1 MGKGEILKKYKM
13 VNERKRGIVTKLC
26 ECFTNYKQVAV
37 VTLDNVSTN
46 QLHNARNIL
55 SQAETKGEMIIGKN
69 TLIKKAL
76 TFMTTA
82 PDSADPNYED
92 HKQWTQN
99 PKLKNLEPVIKQNV
113 GLIFSDCAY
122 TELKEKIE
130 AEKIS
135 MPARTGIIAP
145 CDVTIPEG
153 PTGIEVGK
161 IDLFHKLNI
170 SCKTVKSA
178 IEVVKPVKIIT
189 KGEKVG
195 EGATQMCKILNIVPF
210 EYALGFKFVYLDGV
224 LFDEAVLEMDL
235 SNLVG
240 TFTKLQSYVT
250 AISVG
255 AAIPNQLSVPHFVKN
270 GFKLLAAI
278 GMESEYSFK
287 ELEDLKNNAC
297 EAGAGGNNAPA
308 QAKAEEK
315 KQEEA
320 APVEEEESEDL
331 DICDLFD

>member
-1 MGKGEILKKYKM
+1 
-13 VNERKRGIVTKLC
+13 
-26 ECFTNYKQVAV
+26 
-37 VTLDNVSTN
+37 
-46 QLHNARNIL
+46 
-55 SQAETKGEMIIGKN
+55 
-69 TLIKKAL
+69 
-76 TFMTTA
+76 
-82 PDSADPNYED
+82 
-92 HKQWTQN
+92 
-99 PKLKNLEPVIKQNV
+99 
-113 GLIFSDCAY
+113 
-122 TELKEKIE
+122 
-130 AEKIS
+130 
-135 MPARTGIIAP
+135 MPARTGVIAP

-255 AAIPNQLSVPHFVKN
+255 AGIPNQLSIPHFLKN
-270 GFKLLAAI
+270 GFKLLAGI
-278 GMESEYSFK
+278 GMESGYEFK
-287 ELEDLKNNAC
+287 QLTDMQANATT
-297 EAGAGGNNAPA
+297 AGAGGN
-308 QAKAEEK
+308 QVTETVKVEVK
-315 KQEEA
+315 VEA
-320 APVEEEESEDL
+320 AAPEEEEESEDL